1 MKVYIKDLSFKAILG
16 ILPFERV
23 KKQSVIVNIT
33 FEYKFSKKDSDF
45 IDYSD
50 VASIVKNTMK
60 KKKFLLIEDAILL
73 LDKKLNKRYALSK
86 LKIKISKPTI
96 LKKCV
101 VSVSN

>member
-23 KKQSVIVNIT
+23 KKQSVLVNIT
-33 FEYKFSKKDSDF
+33 FEYKFSKVASDF
-45 IDYSD
+45 IDYSH
-50 VASIVKNTMK
+50 VASIVKKTMK
-60 KKKFLLIEDAILL
+60 KEKFLLIEDAILN
-73 LDKKLNKRYALSK
+73 LDKQLNKRYALAK

-96 LKKCV
+96 LKDCV